1 VTDGGILEGPLA
13 QLDLLSETE
22 DIIDDEDIQKEPLIV
37 NENIISE

>member
-1 VTDGGILEGPLA
+1 MTDGGILEGPLA

-22 DIIDDEDIQKEPLIV
+22 DMIDEEEIQKVPLIV